1 MTDAQAKN
9 DIDNLLDGSFTSAA
23 RKEAFHILKNDL
35 TESSSNRLFTLFL
48 QRDDMNS
55 FLDEFQELQSALG
68 NPDAEDKFNWSRFS
82 MATPDDEYELEEQAK
97 MEEFHEK
104 NKEQLALSASFRQ
117 YMAKDDDEEE
127 DTDEDSGEN
136 SGSSIGSKGDVGS
149 KAGEEDE
156 EDEIEKFRR
165 IREPDED
172 GVRQKKYAKRNV
184 KIRQTDGNDIDLED
198 VDSLTDKDGHT
209 WGGFVVDTDVVQKV
223 TPGNRIMRY
232 RTLVVVGN
240 LRGSCGFGVGKAE
253 EIQMATKY
261 AFRYYYDSII

>member
-1 MTDAQAKN
+1 
-9 DIDNLLDGSFTSAA
+9 
-23 RKEAFHILKNDL
+23 
-35 TESSSNRLFTLFL
+35 
-48 QRDDMNS
+48 MNS

-82 MATPDDEYELEEQAK
+82 MATPDDEHELAEQVK
-97 MEEFHEK
+97 MEEFYEK
-104 NKEQLALSASFRQ
+104 NKEQLALSASLRQ
-117 YMAKDDDEEE
+117 YMESDDN
-127 DTDEDSGEN
+127 DEDEDGEDGEN
-136 SGSSIGSKGDVGS
+136 SVSMGSKKAGVDVDSDVGEED
-149 KAGEEDE
+149 GEDE

-165 IREPDED
+165 IREPDD

-184 KIRQTDGNDIDLED
+184 KIHQTDGNDIDLED
-198 VDSLTDKDGHT
+198 VDSLTDKDGHV

-261 AFRYYYDSII
+261 AFR